1 MNYNKDI
8 PQNPKLI
15 EPGVAYFLKQNL
27 KQCKKQK
34 YVISNT
40 IFNLGAF
47 TIFIVVLGGT
57 LTYMHKGKLTRYQQ
71 KEKEKKTENYILTKL
86 QNVDI
91 AKKKERQDLITDL
104 PIYHNNYFF
113 K

>member
-8 PQNPKLI
+8 PQLPKLT
-15 EPGVAYFLKQNL
+15 EPGVSYFLKENL
-27 KQCKKQK
+27 RQCKKNK

-47 TIFIVVLGGT
+47 TIFIVILGGT

-71 KEKEKKTENYILTKL
+71 KQKDRKTEDYILTKL
-86 QNVDI
+86 RNVDM
-91 AKKKERQDLITDL
+91 AKKKSNQDLITDL
-104 PIYHNNYFF
+104 PIYHNNHYF